1 MGRKICYNYS
11 QGENLLMKFFETKL
25 KGSFIV
31 EIEKNE
37 DERGFFA
44 RTYDVDEFKK
54 YGLNSKIVQCSI
66 SNNIK
71 KNTLR
76 GMHFQVTP
84 YEETKIINC
93 IKGKIYDV
101 IVDLRVNSDTL
112 YEWNGIELSEHDNK
126 MIYVPKGFAHGFQT
140 LEDTTKVF
148 YQISEFYKP
157 DYVRG
162 IRWNDPKLN
171 IKWPTSSPIMSKK
184 DKKYDLILKND
195 NKK

>member
-66 SNNIK
+66 SHNIK

-76 GMHFQVTP
+76 GMHFQITP
-84 YEETKIINC
+84 YEETKIVNC

-140 LEDTTKVF
+140 LEDNSEILYQVSQF
-148 YQISEFYKP
+148 YSPNSEK
-157 DYVRG
+157 G
-162 IRWNDPKLN
+162 IRWDDPTFK
-171 IKWPTSSPIMSKK
+171 IKWPIKITDISEK
-184 DKKYDLILKND
+184 DQNWNLFEED
-195 NKK
+195 